1 MYSFSRI
8 EGWYDGRPVAAGSTP
23 SKLISARSISS
34 TNTLIT
40 RTGLSSSMKSS
51 RHSGNSVHC
60 PRSTSSMKRLIN
72 PPKNHG
78 RIITAAQRFHT
89 ARVTNVQFHRGRA
102 SNLFR
107 SDPKS
112 GHSVVHVRSAA
123 LCQMQTRRRCGTSRQ
138 TGRMPMTDE
147 HRTLEELEGYD
158 SGDPETAPTAMVARC
173 IRLQKIPLHEL
184 NESDLRL
191 LIGQRIGLKY
201 LV

>member
-34 TNTLIT
+34 INTLIT

-72 PPKNHG
+72 PPQESRKNHNSS
-78 RIITAAQRFHT
+78 TAFSHSQGQNVRFH
-89 ARVTNVQFHRGRA
+89 RERA
-102 SNLFR
+102 ANLFR

-112 GHSVVHVRSAA
+112 GHSVVHVRSAT
-123 LCQMQTRRRCGTSRQ
+123 LCQQQISVSMLGLAQ
-138 TGRMPMTDE
+138 D
-147 HRTLEELEGYD
+147 
-158 SGDPETAPTAMVARC
+158 A
-173 IRLQKIPLHEL
+173 
-184 NESDLRL
+184 LR
-191 LIGQRIGLKY
+191 GQG
-201 LV
+201 